1 MSFRGVLLK
10 LGLDVVD
17 NALHLL
23 GPNKGYCFPVILP
36 STSANAKA
44 STGNLDADDWGTN
57 ITNTGASGT
66 IVLTLLTAVGNAG
79 KLFRVQLTVA
89 QIVSLSPQSTESI
102 YLGGSGVANK
112 DLSIAGVIG
121 NYADIYCDG
130 TQYHVVGYSGV
141 LTKEA

>member
-23 GPNKGYCFPVILP
+23 NPLAGYVFPTVSP
-36 STSANAKA
+36 STAANAKA

-57 ITNTGASGT
+57 ITNTGASGA

-79 KLFRVQLTVA
+79 KFFRVYVTVA
-89 QIVSLSPQSTESI
+89 QQVSLSPQTTESI
-102 YLGGSGVANK
+102 YLAGSGTANK
-112 DLSIAGVIG
+112 DVVIAGTIG
-121 NYADIYCDG
+121 NYVDVYCDG

-141 LTKEA
+141 VTKEA